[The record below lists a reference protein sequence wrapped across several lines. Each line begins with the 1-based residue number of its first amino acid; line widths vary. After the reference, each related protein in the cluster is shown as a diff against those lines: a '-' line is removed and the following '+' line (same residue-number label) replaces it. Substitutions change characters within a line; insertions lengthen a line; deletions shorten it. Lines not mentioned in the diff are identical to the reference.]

1 MIKKYILP
9 FIALL
14 FGISIF
20 SGCGTI
26 WVARP
31 GGETERMIPYTAIVF
46 REGDNVRAMDSVG
59 VIRAGTDTGKSV
71 SDVIQQAV
79 DLCKKGGEVRIKAGE
94 YRLERSVVVDYPC
107 TISGEGRGTILV
119 PPANQFA
126 FCVQK
131 TQRSPVLSDW
141 VWGDKKGKMPQW
153 LDDLC
158 AERLYGVNVRSLAIV
173 GYGCGKGIYL
183 KGLSECNFVDLWIH
197 ITNDG
202 AALYLDSTVME
213 TEFRNIHCYNNGS
226 AENKE
231 ATLVI
236 DSQQE
241 GDSNNNL
248 HFDKVYILLPSYI
261 GVQIGSEG
269 KKYAP
274 RLIYF
279 SHCFFHGWYPLKYL
293 APYDLIQIQHCAPQ
307 RGVTITESRF
317 TLPGAG
323 CAAVHLGPDT
333 LAQVSNCNFGGLAAK
348 SDYIRAD
355 ARAKL
360 IATDNCFNTLNQAE
374 NLAIRAEKADTIIQN
389 NVFLA
394 GPDCVRIEQ
403 PKNSILQSNIFTK

>member
-1 MIKKYILP
+1 MVKKDILVV
-9 FIALL
+9 IALL
-14 FGISIF
+14 FGMCVF
-20 SGCGTI
+20 SGCGTVGVMGQI
-26 WVARP
+26 NHRIV
-31 GGETERMIPYTAIVF
+31 PYTAIVF
-46 REGDNVRAMDSVG
+46 REGGNVFLMDSAG
-59 VIRAGTDTGKSV
+59 VIRAGTDKGQSV
-71 SDVIQQAV
+71 SEVIQQAV
-79 DLCKKGGEVRIKAGE
+79 DLCKDGGEVRIKAGE

-126 FCVQK
+126 LCVKK

-141 VWGDKKGKMPQW
+141 VWGDKKGKIPQW

-173 GYGCGKGIYL
+173 GYGHGKGIYL
-183 KGLSECNFVDLWIH
+183 KGLSECNFADLWIH
-197 ITNDG
+197 VTNDG

-226 AENKE
+226 LENKE

-261 GVQIGSEG
+261 GVQIGSEN

-279 SHCFFHGWYPLKYL
+279 SHCFFHGWYPLEYL
-293 APYDLIQIQHCAPQ
+293 APYDLIRIQHSDFQ

-333 LAQVSNCNFGGLAAK
+333 LAQVSNCNFGGP
-348 SDYIRAD
+348 DYIRAE
-355 ARAKL
+355 AGAKL
-360 IATDNCFNTLNQAE
+360 IATGNCFNTPINVNAHTN
-374 NLAIRAEKADTIIQN
+374 NLAIRAEKAETIIQN
-389 NVFLA
+389 NIFVA
-394 GPDCVRIEQ
+394 GPDCVRIEE
-403 PKNSILQSNIFTK
+403 PKHSILESNIFTK